1 MLRGSAAAMMGAY
14 GLAPRYGLAAD
25 IPYEY
30 DGSKFQMAA
39 PEPNP
44 KRGGVLRYG
53 ILNRPPHFDVHQSGT
68 VGNIGTQGCMFD
80 NLIRRDPRD
89 SGKTIVPDLAHSW
102 EIAKD
107 GKTYTFHLRQG
118 VQFHDG
124 TDFTSADVKATFD
137 RICKPPPGV
146 SIPRTALFTAVK
158 RDQRAGQVHH
168 RIQAGRAALGQ
179 FHDVRLRQRLERH
192 LQQEDAGR
200 EQLRSAQGPQ
210 HPRHRP
216 LQDAAAG
223 RERDLGDGAEPEL
236 LEQGPA
242 LPRWHRVLP
251 SAAVLAG
258 AGGRHS
264 VGPGGLCPRARPG
277 HRPQGGGDAGP
288 VHREILPERDPRNM
302 DQ

>member
-1 MLRGSAAAMMGAY
+1 MSTEHPARTGWSRRDLLRGSAAALMGAY

-25 IPYEY
+25 IPLEY

-124 TDFTSADVKATFD
+124 TDFTSADIKATFD
-137 RICKPPPGV
+137 RIANRRPA
-146 SIPRTALFTAVK
+146 SAS
-158 RDQRAGQVHH
+158 RARRCSG
-168 RIQAGRAALGQ
+168 
-179 FHDVRLRQRLERH
+179 
-192 LQQEDAGR
+192 
-200 EQLRSAQGPQ
+200 RSARSTRATSTPSNSSW
-210 HPRHRP
+210 PR
-216 LQDAAAG
+216 
-223 RERDLGDGAEPEL
+223 
-236 LEQGPA
+236 
-242 LPRWHRVLP
+242 
-251 SAAVLAG
+251 
-258 AGGRHS
+258 
-264 VGPGGLCPRARPG
+264 RARS
-277 HRPQGGGDAGP
+277 
-288 VHREILPERDPRNM
+288 IS
-302 DQ
+302 

>member
-1 MLRGSAAAMMGAY
+1 MITRLPARGGWSRRDMLLGSAAALMGGY

-25 IPYEY
+25 IPTEY

-44 KRGGVLRYG
+44 KAGGVLRYG

-89 SGKTIVPDLAHSW
+89 SGKTIAPDLAHSW

-137 RICKPPPGV
+137 RIAKPPAGI
-146 SIPRTALFTAVK
+146 SIPRNALVPGGQ
-158 RDQRAGQVHH
+158 RDQRARQAH
-168 RIQAGRAALGQ
+168 RRVQAVGAALGQ
-179 FHDVRLRQRLERH
+179 FHDVRLRQRLERD
-192 LQQEDAGR
+192 LQQENAGR
-200 EQLRSAQGPQ
+200 E
-210 HPRHRP
+210 
-216 LQDAAAG
+216 
-223 RERDLGDGAEPEL
+223 
-236 LEQGPA
+236 
-242 LPRWHRVLP
+242 
-251 SAAVLAG
+251 
-258 AGGRHS
+258 
-264 VGPGGLCPRARPG
+264 
-277 HRPQGGGDAGP
+277 
-288 VHREILPERDPRNM
+288 
-302 DQ
+302 